1 MVNLMGI
8 MEDVKP
14 PTTHAQVPTRH
25 PGNQVELDEDGHPKK
40 GGVMTGT
47 TIMAIKYDGGVIM
60 GADSRTSMGSYV
72 SNRVSRKITQV
83 HDKIFVCR
91 SGSAADTQMI
101 TGIVKYYMNFHEME
115 HQSLP
120 LVKTAAWNF
129 KKFTYEYKDR
139 MLAGMIVGG
148 WDAIEG
154 PQVYSIPL
162 GGAFIPGDYAVG
174 GSGSIYLTSL
184 IEENFKKNMT
194 KEEAIEFVR
203 KCVGHA
209 MYADGSSGG
218 LIRLMDITKESNTEY
233 CFTEGETGN
242 TVPVYGGTADTRRVT
257 ETKTA

>member
-1 MVNLMGI
+1 MGLMGI
-8 MEDVKP
+8 MEGLSAP
-14 PTTHAQVPTRH
+14 QTHTEIPVRRPD
-25 PGNQVELDEDGHPKK
+25 NVVEFDEMGHPKK

-47 TIMAIKYDGGVIM
+47 TIMAVKYDGGVIM

-91 SGSAADTQMI
+91 SGSAADTQAI
-101 TGIVKYYMNFHEME
+101 TGIVKYYMNFHEMD
-115 HQSLP
+115 HGSLP

-139 MLAGMIVGG
+139 MMAGMIVGG
-148 WDAIEG
+148 WDPIEG

-162 GGAFIPGDYAVG
+162 GGAFIPGEYAVG

-184 IEENFKKNMT
+184 IEENFKKGMK

-218 LIRLMDITKESNTEY
+218 LIRMMDITADSNTEY
-233 CFTEGETGN
+233 VFTEGETGDS
-242 TVPVYGGTADTRRVT
+242 VPAYGATAETFRKT
-257 ETKTA
+257 ETKTN